1 MKKLSK
7 RSIEYVL
14 ASLKILADNPYAL
27 LWELVE
33 DFECNGHKISVK
45 DSHQYQSVIIDNAYE
60 HIGGNISITAY
71 GKTYD
76 DPLDYV
82 KALLTDTLGKETE
95 SLDFGKGTKK
105 EIREAIANK
114 AQALKEDKTIN
125 IFNPGSIEYSKL
137 EAAANLLS
145 VFTGKKYYVDVTY
158 FDHGQD
164 WRWTTI
170 LKVDSSFGAIQVLT
184 PKDQENILTADSAT
198 ELGKAVDAVINKKP
212 YI

>member
-7 RSIEYVL
+7 SSIDYVL

-45 DSHQYQSVIIDNAYE
+45 DSTQYKCVVIDNAYQ

-76 DPLDYV
+76 DPLDYI

-95 SLDFGKGTKK
+95 SMDFGKGTKK

-114 AQALKEDKTIN
+114 AQVLKEDKTIK

-145 VFTGKKYYVDVTY
+145 LFTGKKYYVDETY
-158 FDHGQD
+158 FDFGQD
-164 WRWTTI
+164 WKWTTI
-170 LKVDSSFGAIQVLT
+170 LKADSSFGAVQALT